1 MKTVT
6 IPKGEVWIEEEQRF
20 IETDREY
27 TLILEHS
34 LVSMSRWEAEYKKP
48 FLAIESKTKEETL
61 FYIKCMTCNKQIPE
75 KVYLVI
81 PDYVITEID
90 EYINTEMTATNIPE
104 PKKEGQGRGSFK
116 KEIVTSEKVYCW
128 MILYG
133 IPVEFERWH
142 FSRLMALIKLLRKE
156 HERSDPN
163 RKKRR
168 RSNADVMSSWSQI
181 NAQRMKRLGT
191 RG

>member
-34 LVSMSRWEAEYKKP
+34 LVSIFRWEAEYKKP
-48 FLAIESKTKEETL
+48 FLAVETKTKEETL

-75 KVYLVI
+75 KAYLVI

-104 PKKEGQGRGSFK
+104 SKREGQGGGSFK

-163 RKKRR
+163 RKKRK
-168 RSNADVMSSWSQI
+168 RSNTDVMSSWSQI